1 MLEKAE
7 SVGAMDEKH
16 LAQEIKRLEKQ
27 MYEFAKN
34 LDFEKAA
41 KVRDR
46 LAELKSQVL
55 GGAADHIVR
64 K

>member
-1 MLEKAE
+1 
-7 SVGAMDEKH
+7 MDEKH